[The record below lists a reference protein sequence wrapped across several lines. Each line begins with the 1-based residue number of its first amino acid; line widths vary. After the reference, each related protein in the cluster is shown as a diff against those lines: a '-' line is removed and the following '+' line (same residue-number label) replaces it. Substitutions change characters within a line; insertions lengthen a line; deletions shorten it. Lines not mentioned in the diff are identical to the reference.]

1 MDKSM
6 CTQQLTP
13 FTYGMVE
20 EIPQYGPECATVSAT
35 QLAATEAAGASS
47 KATETRLSPTDI
59 VIWLMFGIL
68 LALAVS
74 HFRQFCEDR

>member
-1 MDKSM
+1 MTANMD
-6 CTQQLTP
+6 QRA
-13 FTYGMVE
+13 VE
-20 EIPQYGPECATVSAT
+20 ID
-35 QLAATEAAGASS
+35 LAAIEAAGPSA
-47 KATETRLSPTDI
+47 KAMETRLSPTDI